1 VILFDV
7 LQEVDVV
14 VVVVFKRF
22 REKKNDFVKEA
33 LQSLIKARLHR
44 VVLYT

>member
-1 VILFDV
+1 VILFDL

-14 VVVVFKRF
+14 VVVFKRF
-22 REKKNDFVKEA
+22 SKKNDFVKEA

>member
-14 VVVVFKRF
+14 VVFKRF
-22 REKKNDFVKEA
+22 SKKNDFVKEA